1 VMHELTVNKTI
12 TCGDAW
18 TNCK

>member
-1 VMHELTVNKTI
+1 MHDLTVNKTI